1 MSIANSKAILIK
13 PCPICGARL
22 KKKITFRKETVF
34 DHPRNGCKNEAIR
47 VRNYLETI
55 TSWNKMSNQEEQK

>member
-1 MSIANSKAILIK
+1 MTRSTVSLK
-13 PCPICGARL
+13 PCPICGAKL
-22 KKKITFRKETVF
+22 KKKITFRKAIVF

-55 TSWNKMSNQEEQK
+55 TAWNKLSEQEEKK